1 MLVVCMT
8 SWKKRID
15 KVKIVVD
22 SIMKNT
28 IQPDRLYLSLSIEEF
43 PNKELGIPKDLVDH
57 FDNDERLIFNW
68 VDGKNTKTMKKVF
81 PVLKYLNDD
90 DIIITAD
97 DDIPL
102 SDRVQELNS
111 QMETLKM
118 RNITQ
123 EELIQALNTSSMAM
137 WQDISTNEG
146 MVRYLSSAELMYGN
160 ASVMNSRLDRMN
172 RITADEVREVV
183 HRFLRADN
191 MKTFYILP
199 SSMKK

>member
-1 MLVVCMT
+1 MREAL
-8 SWKKRID
+8 
-15 KVKIVVD
+15 
-22 SIMKNT
+22 MKESNMAVGVEY
-28 IQPDRLYLSLSIEEF
+28 IGLPMSRAS
-43 PNKELGIPKDLVDH
+43 
-57 FDNDERLIFNW
+57 
-68 VDGKNTKTMKKVF
+68 VF
-81 PVLKYLNDD
+81 AIK
-90 DIIITAD
+90 ITAD

-102 SDRVQELNS
+102 SDIVQEVNS

-160 ASVMNSRLDRMN
+160 ASVMNSRLDRMS